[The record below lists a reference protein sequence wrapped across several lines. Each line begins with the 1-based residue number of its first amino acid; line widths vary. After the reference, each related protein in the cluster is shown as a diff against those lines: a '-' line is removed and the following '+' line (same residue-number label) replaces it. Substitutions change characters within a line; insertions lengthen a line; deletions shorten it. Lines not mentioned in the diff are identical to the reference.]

1 MLVVA
6 TDEQNEGRK
15 FQAKARIEELT
26 AETSNMEGHM
36 PTLGGREKAIKGQKD
51 SQYADQTVSI
61 PNVCAD
67 CEYSDVKVHT

>member
-6 TDEQNEGRK
+6 ADEQNEGRK

-36 PTLGGREKAIKGQKD
+36 PTLGGREKAIKGQRD
-51 SQYADQTVSI
+51 S
-61 PNVCAD
+61 
-67 CEYSDVKVHT
+67 

>member
-1 MLVVA
+1 MLVLA

-36 PTLGGREKAIKGQKD
+36 ATLSGRKKVIKGQRD
-51 SQYADQTVSI
+51 S
-61 PNVCAD
+61 
-67 CEYSDVKVHT
+67 